1 MYLQLFRNCF
11 FTGQHSPM
19 PKCWCLQIQTELGD
33 SHINIVNALEVI
45 VTSTNLALVL
55 EYAQGGSLTHYVGQ
69 RWQHAQHTGSFL
81 SEDESRYLF
90 RVRSCHCCCVS
101 LATALRQLTSL
112 VCCSNSSQLWST
124 ATSTMSPTGVGSAPC
139 CWHTNSTGAQILQQ
153 QQCMLAASR
162 SASMTV

>member
-1 MYLQLFRNCF
+1 MQTY
-11 FTGQHSPM
+11 
-19 PKCWCLQIQTELGD
+19 WCLQIQTELGD

-90 RVRSCHCCCVS
+90 RVRSLPLVLCGHCK
-101 LATALRQLTSL
+101 R
-112 VCCSNSSQLWST
+112 SQAADKPGL
-124 ATSTMSPTGVGSAPC
+124 
-139 CWHTNSTGAQILQQ
+139 LQQ
-153 QQCMLAASR
+153 FISAVEYCHQHNVAHRCGFCSLLLAY
-162 SASMTV
+162 